1 MEDQRAKL
9 KQIAAVGNS
18 KLRSTIIM
26 KDMTPSQ
33 KVALDRGDYAIGTS
47 QNVRRHV
54 HEHVF
59 VSSVVYLAPEA
70 LTPELLRSLSQL
82 AGHDKLA
89 AIVFDEVH
97 CVATWYDSTRRRSHS
112 SLPLPDT
119 RFFCARG
126 HSFRMAY
133 KQGHVFQDSPILQKI
148 PLVVFPSP
156 LVSQCTLD

>member
-47 QNVRRHV
+47 QNVRRRV

-59 VSSVVYLAPEA
+59 CL
-70 LTPELLRSLSQL
+70 
-82 AGHDKLA
+82 
-89 AIVFDEVH
+89 
-97 CVATWYDSTRRRSHS
+97 
-112 SLPLPDT
+112 
-119 RFFCARG
+119 
-126 HSFRMAY
+126 
-133 KQGHVFQDSPILQKI
+133 
-148 PLVVFPSP
+148 
-156 LVSQCTLD
+156 